1 MFENESSYSR
11 RRIVT
16 GAGLAAGTALIL
28 GQSAWA
34 AESDKNTA
42 PAGRDTM
49 RKGTMPKGTMTPME
63 DLTSQ
68 HALVGRILLVYQM
81 SATKDTGMTP
91 APTKVLATAAG
102 MIRSAVDEF
111 HVRIEEDYLF
121 PLFEKSGNMTSL
133 VSTLRQQHAAGKRL
147 NDTILQMASASTGSA
162 SVEALAPHLM
172 AYSRMIQAH
181 TAYEETLLYPQ
192 IRSALSDTD
201 YERLQTTMQEM
212 SNKKLGPE
220 GFAGMLAKVEELE
233 RSAGITGLA
242 QFTPKTEATIQP
254 TSNR

>member
-16 GAGLAAGTALIL
+16 GAGVAAGTALVL

-34 AESDKNTA
+34 AENDTSAT
-42 PAGRDTM
+42 PSGRNA
-49 RKGTMPKGTMTPME
+49 MPKDAMTPME

-81 SATKDTGMTP
+81 SASKDAGMTP
-91 APTKVLATAAG
+91 PSPKVLATAAG
-102 MIRSAVDEF
+102 MIRSAVDEY

-121 PLFEKSGNMTSL
+121 PLFEKSGQTANL

-162 SVEALAPHLM
+162 GAEALAPHLL

-192 IRSALSDTD
+192 IRSTLSDTD
-201 YERLQTTMQEM
+201 YDRLQRTMQEM
-212 SNKKLGPE
+212 SSKKLGPE
-220 GFAGMLAKVEELE
+220 GFAGMLAKVAELE
-233 RSAGITGLA
+233 KSAGITGLA